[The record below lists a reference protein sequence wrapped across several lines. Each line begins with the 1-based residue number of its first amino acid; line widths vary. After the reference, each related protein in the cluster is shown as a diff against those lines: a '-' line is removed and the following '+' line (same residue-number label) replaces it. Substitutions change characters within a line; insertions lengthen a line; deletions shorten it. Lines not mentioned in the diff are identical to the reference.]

1 MLKRGEWV
9 TLRPGRLKA
18 PFSKGTDIDLERRT
32 AESVATFAGIHIT
45 TIAYNG
51 RKGGASSD

>member
-1 MLKRGEWV
+1 MLKRGERV

-18 PFSKGTDIDLERRT
+18 PFSNGMDIDLERRT
-32 AESVATFAGIHIT
+32 AESVATFAGIDTT
-45 TIAYNG
+45 TIAFNG